1 MMGRSRIAVLI
12 LLATVIASTA
22 PVSAIFYAQGQNQ
35 ESTAEKFVE
44 LADGAGQKV
53 KDLIDLVYAN
63 ETALQTIEDAGFL
76 DELEGNVTLYYEG
89 LENVTNAYD
98 ALAVGDYE
106 GAIANAT
113 EALSVFREVFSS
125 IHIILCNSGLQKGH
139 LVDAQGLLEAIRR
152 AIEKIER
159 LREILPENATEAV
172 ELLDQAEAYL
182 DIDLARTMLLEGK
195 VSEVVYNLTQANQL
209 ISQVYHYLKAQAEA
223 TNTLR
228 ICRYLEFCERERQRS
243 RERFRLA
250 ANEGVNVTAAL
261 ESLGYQNENEFMQ
274 TLENMIQTAQG
285 KTEDITNV
293 IQDLETI
300 SQTIREM
307 DRAITQETN
316 RYRERYGSP
325 QGSGSGYGQGYGSG
339 QGTGGDWGSP

>member
-1 MMGRSRIAVLI
+1 MIEKRRIAVLI
-12 LLATVIASTA
+12 LLATIIASIA

-44 LADGAGQKV
+44 LADKAGQKV

-63 ETALQTIEDAGFL
+63 ETALQTIGDAGLL

-89 LENVTNAYD
+89 AENVTNAYD
-98 ALAVGDYE
+98 ALAVEDYE

-139 LVDAQGLLEAIRR
+139 LVDSQGLLEAIRR

-172 ELLDQAEAYL
+172 ELLDQAETYL
-182 DIDLARTMLLEGK
+182 NMDLAITLLLEGK
-195 VSEVVYNLTQANQL
+195 VSEVVYNLAQANHL
-209 ISQVYHYLKAQAEA
+209 IVQVYQYLKEQAEI
-223 TNTLR
+223 TNTIR
-228 ICRYLEFCERERQRS
+228 ICNYLQICERH
-243 RERFRLA
+243 RERLREKFRFA
-250 ANEGVNVTAAL
+250 ANEGINVTDVL

-285 KTEDITNV
+285 KTEDLNNV
-293 IQDLETI
+293 IQDLEAI
-300 SQTIREM
+300 SQAIREM
-307 DRAITQETN
+307 DQALTQEMN
-316 RYRERYGSP
+316 QHQERHGYG
-325 QGSGSGYGQGYGSG
+325 QGSGSEYGSS
-339 QGTGGDWGSP
+339 DNGSD

>member
-1 MMGRSRIAVLI
+1 MMERSRIAVLI

-63 ETALQTIEDAGFL
+63 ESALQTIEDAGFL

-209 ISQVYHYLKAQAEA
+209 ISQVYQYLKAQAEA

-307 DRAITQETN
+307 DQAITQETN

>member
-1 MMGRSRIAVLI
+1 MIEKRRIAVLI
-12 LLATVIASTA
+12 LLATIIASIA

-44 LADGAGQKV
+44 LADKAGQKV

-63 ETALQTIEDAGFL
+63 ETALQTIGDAGLL

-89 LENVTNAYD
+89 AENVTNAYN
-98 ALAVGDYE
+98 ALAVEDYD

-113 EALSVFREVFSS
+113 EALSIFREVFSS

-139 LVDAQGLLEAIRR
+139 LVDSQGLLEAIRR

-172 ELLDQAEAYL
+172 ELLDQAETYL
-182 DIDLARTMLLEGK
+182 NMDLAITLLLEGK
-195 VSEVVYNLTQANQL
+195 VSEVVYNLAQANHL
-209 ISQVYHYLKAQAEA
+209 IVQVYQYLKEQAEI
-223 TNTLR
+223 TNTIR
-228 ICRYLEFCERERQRS
+228 ICNYLQICERH
-243 RERFRLA
+243 RERLREKFRFA
-250 ANEGVNVTAAL
+250 ANEGINVTDVL

-285 KTEDITNV
+285 KTEDLNNV
-293 IQDLETI
+293 IQDLEAI
-300 SQTIREM
+300 SQAIREM
-307 DRAITQETN
+307 DQALTQEMN
-316 RYRERYGSP
+316 QHQERHGYGQGSGSEYGSSYSGSDYG
-325 QGSGSGYGQGYGSG
+325 QGSGSG
-339 QGTGGDWGSP
+339 

>member
-1 MMGRSRIAVLI
+1 MIEKRRIAVLI
-12 LLATVIASTA
+12 LLATIIASIA

-44 LADGAGQKV
+44 LADKAGQKV

-63 ETALQTIEDAGFL
+63 ETALQTIGDAGLL
-76 DELEGNVTLYYEG
+76 DELEGNVTLYCEG
-89 LENVTNAYD
+89 AENVTNAYD

-139 LVDAQGLLEAIRR
+139 LVDSQGLLEAIRR

-172 ELLDQAEAYL
+172 ELLDQAETYL
-182 DIDLARTMLLEGK
+182 NMDLAITLLLEGK
-195 VSEVVYNLTQANQL
+195 VSEVVYNLAQANHL
-209 ISQVYHYLKAQAEA
+209 IVQVYQYLKEQAEI
-223 TNTLR
+223 TNTIR
-228 ICRYLEFCERERQRS
+228 ICNYLQICERH
-243 RERFRLA
+243 RERLREKFRFA
-250 ANEGVNVTAAL
+250 ANEGINVTDVL

-285 KTEDITNV
+285 KTEDINNV
-293 IQDLETI
+293 IQDLEAI
-300 SQTIREM
+300 SQAIREM
-307 DRAITQETN
+307 DQALTQEMN
-316 RYRERYGSP
+316 QHQERHGYG
-325 QGSGSGYGQGYGSG
+325 QGSGSEYGSS
-339 QGTGGDWGSP
+339 DNGSD

>member
-63 ETALQTIEDAGFL
+63 ETALQTIEDTGFL

-89 LENVTNAYD
+89 SENVTNAYD
-98 ALAVGDYE
+98 ALAVGNYE

-195 VSEVVYNLTQANQL
+195 VSEVVYNLAQANQL
-209 ISQVYHYLKAQAEA
+209 ISQVYQYLKAQAEA

-228 ICRYLEFCERERQRS
+228 ICRYLEFCERERQRI

-261 ESLGYQNENEFMQ
+261 ESLGYHNETEFEQ
-274 TLENMIQTAQG
+274 ALQNMIQTAQG
-285 KTEDITNV
+285 KTEDITDV

-307 DRAITQETN
+307 DQAITQETN

-325 QGSGSGYGQGYGSG
+325 QGGGSGYGQGYGSG